1 MHLQHM
7 ETSALPKS
15 LPIPHLIHRG
25 LCPHS
30 DLSLRS
36 SQKRLTSLCV
46 VQLHLTF
53 ALVPCF
59 EKKMF
64 KWKWFSKEHWSHN
77 EESPLTAEVSLL
89 NGGKTKGR
97 DRQHLWFTTAP
108 WTASRL
114 KASAIWWASEEKQL
128 SRQMSPG
135 HRGHNNLVKI

>member
-7 ETSALPKS
+7 KTTALPKS

-59 EKKMF
+59 EKNGFNGNDFQKNIEAIM
-64 KWKWFSKEHWSHN
+64 KN
-77 EESPLTAEVSLL
+77 LL
-89 NGGKTKGR
+89 
-97 DRQHLWFTTAP
+97 
-108 WTASRL
+108 
-114 KASAIWWASEEKQL
+114 
-128 SRQMSPG
+128 
-135 HRGHNNLVKI
+135 